1 MNCTEDK
8 LKNDLVELYTYYF
21 KRSAQMSRGDSQN
34 ANHAYEVGKNDG
46 AVEALGAIMLQV
58 FGGKMLYE
66 IWQKTME
73 WANKE

>member
-21 KRSAQMSRGDSQN
+21 KRSAQARHGN
-34 ANHAYEVGKNDG
+34 TPLLAYETGKNDG

-58 FGGKMLYE
+58 FGGRRMYE